1 MKLER
6 RSLTPLAEIN
16 VTPLVD
22 VMLVLLIIF
31 MVAAPLLEQGIE
43 VNLPKAGTSQR
54 LAESNAV
61 ITLTKE
67 HAVYFNDAAVTLKQ
81 MRQRLG
87 TLKTDQPILIRSDRS
102 ARVDKLIELW
112 DLCRSAGFLKI
123 RIMTLSEG
131 DSR

>member
-1 MKLER
+1 MKIER
-6 RSLTPLAEIN
+6 QVLTPLSEIN

-43 VNLPKAGTSQR
+43 VNLPKAGTGQR
-54 LAESNAV
+54 LTESNAV

-67 HAVYFNDAAVTLKQ
+67 HAVYFNDVAVTLKEV
-81 MRQRLG
+81 RQKLANF
-87 TLKTDQPILIRSDRS
+87 KSDQPLLIRSDRS